1 MRLDSSHSLAQAWL
15 LDFSMFIFGKFTLM
29 LSNVPGPPTRLVVA
43 GVPMKDLY
51 LYLFSPIGCEVERL
65 NFRLQKCPITL
76 YLSCSLAP
84 LLYVALCFKTVVQR
98 LQ

>member
-1 MRLDSSHSLAQAWL
+1 
-15 LDFSMFIFGKFTLM
+15 
-29 LSNVPGPPTRLVVA
+29 
-43 GVPMKDLY
+43 MKDLY

-65 NFRLQKCPITL
+65 NFRLQKCPIAL